1 MANKDSLRS
10 TQTSGGNSSSERE
23 SPLKWFM
30 KGIKDKDSIRLQRKQ
45 TAKLLRAVQKFGRNS
60 RLGGGFQQKTRG
72 KEGRN
77 HFQRVAIRL
86 TYSPNRAP
94 GQWGAHG
101 KYIARDSAL
110 EVGGGAFGVN
120 GGLDAVSTL
129 RDWQTADDP
138 RMFKMIISPEFG
150 DKMDLKK
157 YTRDVMAK
165 MQNDLGCEFE
175 WVAVDHYNTDNPHV
189 HVAIRGM
196 DKSGHEINIPR
207 DYIKSGLRES
217 SQNIATQHIGYRQEA
232 DIIKSLDR
240 QINQN
245 RFTGLDRELIK
256 QATALSAM
264 KHWHHE
270 EPNTIN
276 FKNTKLKESDRLRLI
291 KRLTHLEHMGLVKK
305 QSGMEWE
312 IRGDFEQALR
322 VRQMSE
328 DRLKTKFQHGKT
340 LSDPEIPLVYLDSR
354 EPLAKRLF
362 GRVVGVGEDEAKMK
376 PYALIEA
383 VDGRVYYL
391 NTNQYQK
398 VGTTVHVQ
406 NLKSGIGVYQEGDAE
421 SFSRD
426 PKRLLSVSAT
436 LARGSYAVKP
446 TGLGGWVGEC
456 QIALATTQAAMVQRG
471 VMRIE
476 NGTAVWLG
484 DRQRQRGFTR

>member
-1 MANKDSLRS
+1 MKGINDKDSL
-10 TQTSGGNSSSERE
+10 
-23 SPLKWFM
+23 
-30 KGIKDKDSIRLQRKQ
+30 RLQRKQ
-45 TAKLLRAVQKFGRNS
+45 TAKLLRAVQTFGRNS
-60 RLGGGFQQKTRG
+60 RLGGGFQQKAPNKG
-72 KEGRN
+72 ERN

-86 TYSPNRAP
+86 TYSPNRTP
-94 GQWGAHG
+94 GQWAAHG
-101 KYIARDSAL
+101 KYISRDSAL

-120 GGLDAVSTL
+120 GALDAVSTL

-150 DKMDLKK
+150 EKMDLKK
-157 YTRDVMAK
+157 YTCDVMAK
-165 MQNDLGCEFE
+165 MQHDLGCEFE

-189 HVAIRGM
+189 HVAVRGI
-196 DKSGHEINIPR
+196 DKSGHEMNIPR
-207 DYIKSGLRES
+207 EYIKSGLRES
-217 SQNIATQHIGYRQEA
+217 SQDIATQHIGYRQEA

-256 QATALSAM
+256 QTTALSAV
-264 KHWHHE
+264 KHWYHD
-270 EPNTIN
+270 EPNSIN
-276 FKNTKLKESDRLRLI
+276 FKNTKIKDSDRLRLI
-291 KRLTHLEHMGLVKK
+291 KRLTHLEHMGLAKK
-305 QSGMEWE
+305 HSGTAWE

-340 LSDPEIPLVYLDSR
+340 LSDPEMPLVYLDSG
-354 EPLAKRLF
+354 EPLVNRLF
-362 GRVVGVGEDEAKMK
+362 GRVVGVGEDDAKMK

-421 SFSRD
+421 SFLRD
-426 PKRLLSVSAT
+426 PKRLMSVSAT
-436 LARGSYAVKP
+436 LARGSYAIVP
-446 TGLGGWVGEC
+446 TGLSGWVGES
-456 QIALATTQAAMVQRG
+456 QAALATTQTAMVQRG
-471 VMRIE
+471 VMQIE
-476 NGTAVWLG
+476 NGAAVWLG
-484 DRQRQRGFTR
+484 DRQRQRDFTR